1 MIRRGRCW
9 SIWECRLEHR
19 KFRVSGFEF
28 REKGLHGYYRK
39 TSKGRKEAQVLFA
52 QAQPLQDLRTSA
64 RFPAQVRHLPALL
77 PRAGVAGRDSWSFEV
92 VLVRQSSV
100 VSLRSSA
107 RMDEVRAHD

>member
-28 REKGLHGYYRK
+28 QQKGLHGYYRK
-39 TSKGRKEAQVLFA
+39 ASKGRKEAQVLFA

-64 RFPAQVRHLPALL
+64 RLPAQVRHLPALL
-77 PRAGVAGRDSWSFEV
+77 PRVGTAGRDSRSFEV
-92 VLVRQSSV
+92 VLVKQSLV
-100 VSLRSSA
+100 VRRWSLAKKRRGAPGS
-107 RMDEVRAHD
+107 